1 MKDLHYSYKVGVS
14 TISGIIWDVCCTL
27 WHVLQGE
34 YLQTPSTESE
44 WMKIAEGFERKTN
57 FPHCLGAIDGKHIKI
72 LKPPHSGSM
81 YFNYK
86 DYFSIVLLAVVDSE
100 YRFIY
105 VDIGSYGKD
114 CDSSILKNS
123 VLWKKVNDGSLNIP
137 KPMPLLEG
145 GESTPYVFIGDEG
158 FALHNNLLRPFGGT
172 HLDLRKKIFNYRLS
186 RARRHVECAFGILA
200 GKLRILHR
208 AIDVSPSLLTE
219 IIKACIVLHNYVR
232 ENDGHNFENVEN
244 PRLFENI
251 QCTSVRNV
259 QANSVRSIFSHY
271 FLSNEGSVPWQNE
284 YI

>member
-14 TISGIIWDVCCTL
+14 TISGIIWDVCWTL

-44 WMKIAEGFERKTN
+44 WMKIVEDFERKTN

-72 LKPPHSGSM
+72 LRPPHSGSM

-158 FALHNNLLRPFGGT
+158 FAPSYALLEE
-172 HLDLRKKIFNYRLS
+172 HI
-186 RARRHVECAFGILA
+186 
-200 GKLRILHR
+200 
-208 AIDVSPSLLTE
+208 
-219 IIKACIVLHNYVR
+219 
-232 ENDGHNFENVEN
+232 
-244 PRLFENI
+244 
-251 QCTSVRNV
+251 
-259 QANSVRSIFSHY
+259 
-271 FLSNEGSVPWQNE
+271 
-284 YI
+284 